1 MKDAPRSPLSLSR
14 EAGGLNGNTC
24 RRMGGKEE
32 HVQVTGWARL
42 NVD

>member
-1 MKDAPRSPLSLSR
+1 MHERCTTLSTLSLGKQGNWTGI
-14 EAGGLNGNTC
+14 GGWW
-24 RRMGGKEE
+24 GKEE